1 MTQLYQSRIL
11 GIIII
16 LCLLVGT
23 QQSVVYG
30 ATAANDNKE
39 NDNNINLLQNDKT
52 VSTANN
58 DNPHHHHFKHHISLD
73 NSNRRLLGDG
83 TSLPASST
91 ALDEEQDIH
100 QDTQSDEPM
109 PIKGSVSGK
118 KHQVQSSLSSIV
130 ANSNS
135 RILLPEDDSQQILV
149 SRGGKRLLRKK
160 RIRAQIRNN
169 NSWGR
174 GGSNNWN
181 NRRGKGRK
189 SSKGYGKGRKWGKSS
204 KGWGK
209 SSKGRGWRNSNWYDD
224 DWFNEPKWN
233 DDWDKP
239 KDKWNDDWKNVD
251 WIEAPK
257 WESSSWSADWKRKEI
272 VHVEPE
278 HDICL
283 QNPKGKSLFCVGV
296 SFFVHIIC
304 SYTQSTLSLPI
315 PVLIHPTLLIH
326 KTNEYR

>member
-1 MTQLYQSRIL
+1 
-11 GIIII
+11 
-16 LCLLVGT
+16 VVNA
-23 QQSVVYG
+23 QQAVVYG
-30 ATAANDNKE
+30 ATANDDIKE
-39 NDNNINLLQNDKT
+39 NDIKLLQNDKT

-58 DNPHHHHFKHHISLD
+58 DSPHHHIKQHIVLD
-73 NSNRRLLGDG
+73 NDSQLLDDG
-83 TSLPASST
+83 TSPPASSK
-91 ALDEEQDIH
+91 ALDEEQDTQ
-100 QDTQSDEPM
+100 QDTQNDNKPM
-109 PIKGSVSGK
+109 PIIKGSVSGK
-118 KHQVQSSLSSIV
+118 KHQLQHSSLTSI
-130 ANSNS
+130 ANTNN
-135 RILLPEDDSQQILV
+135 RILLPEDDSQQLLV
-149 SRGGKRLLRKK
+149 SRGGKRLLKKK
-160 RIRAQIRNN
+160 RIRAQIRGNNTNSWGRGNN

-174 GGSNNWN
+174 GNNWGT
-181 NRRGKGRK
+181 RGKGRK
-189 SSKGYGKGRKWGKSS
+189 SSKGWGKGRKWGKSS
-204 KGWGK
+204 KGAK
-209 SSKGRGWRNSNWYDD
+209 NNRRGWRNSNWYAD
-224 DWFNEPKWN
+224 DWFNEPKW
-233 DDWDKP
+233 DDNNWEKP

-257 WESSSWSADWKRKEI
+257 WESSSWSSTDWKKKEI